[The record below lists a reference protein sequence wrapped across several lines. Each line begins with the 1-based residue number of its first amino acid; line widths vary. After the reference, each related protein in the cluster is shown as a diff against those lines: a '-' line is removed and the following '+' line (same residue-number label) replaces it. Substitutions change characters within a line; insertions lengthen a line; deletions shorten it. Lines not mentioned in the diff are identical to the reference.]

1 MVPLE
6 LLARRKEDSSRMGD
20 EMSDS
25 DRIMEAELSARSA
38 RERKQSSTGPAA
50 VGAAPSGD
58 AANLEFVARRHEEL
72 LRLREEGEED
82 GTVNVSDKCFC
93 FFYPSTLNSKLI
105 IHFLRHLTPQ
115 CSC

>member
-1 MVPLE
+1 
-6 LLARRKEDSSRMGD
+6 MGD